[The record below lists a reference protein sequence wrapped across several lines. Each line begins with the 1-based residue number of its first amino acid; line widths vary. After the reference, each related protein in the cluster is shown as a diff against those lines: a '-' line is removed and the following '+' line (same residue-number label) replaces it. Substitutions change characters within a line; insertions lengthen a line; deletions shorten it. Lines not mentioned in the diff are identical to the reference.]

1 MKIIV
6 VIILIA
12 IGVFLFRRA
21 QRLAKEEQEAITPK
35 KTTENSTV
43 YTEHPEQV
51 ETTTAVNEV
60 KAVVLP
66 EFEVVT
72 AKEVEAELMPREPQ
86 AQTASQTHTLHIAPD
101 VNEADAPAAH
111 NEEAVI
117 ILGSPPNEMSDP
129 VETTP
134 KFEPISEL
142 AAQSTLNMGSASST
156 SEISFAAP
164 DTWANI
170 TLQRAFEEYQRSGSA
185 LERYTALQ
193 NMIGECYKQRKSADY
208 LNYGAQLTQP
218 YLALFHAVSAEKD
231 KVSELKTSGF
241 LQLAT
246 LLSDTQAFDAAIAL
260 CQEALLLGLSDG
272 TVTGFEGRIS
282 RIEKAQAKVA
292 KV

>member
-35 KTTENSTV
+35 KTPENSV
-43 YTEHPEQV
+43 VNTEPAEQV
-51 ETTTAVNEV
+51 ETTTSAEET
-60 KAVVLP
+60 KVVALP
-66 EFEVVT
+66 ESEVIT
-72 AKEVEAELMPREPQ
+72 AKEVEAELMPRGSLD
-86 AQTASQTHTLHIAPD
+86 QTQTIQIAPD
-101 VNEADAPAAH
+101 INEVDAAATH
-111 NEEAVI
+111 NKEAVI
-117 ILGSPPNEMSDP
+117 ILGSAPDEAGDQAQS
-129 VETTP
+129 TP
-134 KFEPISEL
+134 KFEPMSE
-142 AAQSTLNMGSASST
+142 ATPQSPLNMGSASSQPEV
-156 SEISFAAP
+156 SIAAP
-164 DTWANI
+164 DVWANI
-170 TLQRAFEEYQRSGSA
+170 TLQRAFDEFQRAGSS

-218 YLALFHAVSAEKD
+218 YLALFHTVAAEQGKE
-231 KVSELKTSGF
+231 SELKTSGF

-246 LLSDTQAFDAAIAL
+246 LLCDTQAFDAAIAL
-260 CQEALLLGLSDG
+260 CREALVFGLSDG